1 MLMMKAHE
9 SAGWT
14 MFAFAWVGMETAGVR
29 ILTWLG
35 VRNLPNDVL
44 SLSWSWQSIVLQV
57 LTLIATG
64 RLTLY
69 VLEGAQTDAK
79 KDGA

>member
-1 MLMMKAHE
+1 
-9 SAGWT
+9 
-14 MFAFAWVGMETAGVR
+14 MFAFAWVGMETVGVR

-35 VRNLPNDVL
+35 ARNLPNDVL

-57 LTLIATG
+57 LTLIATA

-69 VLEGAQTDAK
+69 VLEGVQTDAK

>member
-1 MLMMKAHE
+1 
-9 SAGWT
+9 
-14 MFAFAWVGMETAGVR
+14 MFAFAWVGMETVGVR

-57 LTLIATG
+57 LTLIATA

-69 VLEGAQTDAK
+69 VLEGVQTDAK